1 VAFRAL
7 QGPEAVAAKA
17 AMMTSARAPAGSFR
31 MERFSAV
38 GKEEVRVSLL
48 CSRINKLSVSII
60 ERIQTPV

>member
-1 VAFRAL
+1 
-7 QGPEAVAAKA
+7 
-17 AMMTSARAPAGSFR
+17 MMTSARAPASSFR